1 MQKAHEV
8 ADLIKPYVVRWIN
21 EATVIRGSKSAS
33 SGEVSG
39 GGALPATIS
48 AQTGNTTTGARHTHQ
63 VDAVSSVLTPTEK
76 LLKTSASGYLNVIR
90 LGVNRVPEMSI
101 DACGGLFVRGNEIV
115 GSGSG
120 VRLGY
125 LDFSNTGYL
134 ESRAWSAS
142 VGVEYKNLDILG
154 GNIHL
159 RADGHGT
166 NGIYI
171 TTCGVSG
178 YIGVNDKDPT
188 HALTVQGDIR
198 LAAGSMIINDSTNAQ
213 NTKGLTLNQLD
224 TSNEILSIKSSC
236 VAHDMTAIA
245 ETNTYGLLT
254 KAAGATGGTNLTGL
268 TAGSIG
274 LMLRGISSASTGGRG
289 TAANAPIVLRASYK
303 SDTSGGSF
311 PANAN
316 LLVVRDDT
324 LARLILDSDGDLHL
338 DASSNA
344 SAFDAYD
351 DVGLL
356 TGLRASLTPD
366 DSELRNRFSEWIEY
380 AREPLE
386 RAGVIT
392 YNDDGHHF
400 VAMKK
405 LAMLQIDAT
414 RQLHAAMSQ
423 MGARIGQLEATIT
436 ALTSACPPLLT

>member
-1 MQKAHEV
+1 
-8 ADLIKPYVVRWIN
+8 
-21 EATVIRGSKSAS
+21 
-33 SGEVSG
+33 
-39 GGALPATIS
+39 
-48 AQTGNTTTGARHTHQ
+48 
-63 VDAVSSVLTPTEK
+63 
-76 LLKTSASGYLNVIR
+76 
-90 LGVNRVPEMSI
+90 
-101 DACGGLFVRGNEIV
+101 
-115 GSGSG
+115 
-120 VRLGY
+120 
-125 LDFSNTGYL
+125 
-134 ESRAWSAS
+134 
-142 VGVEYKNLDILG
+142 
-154 GNIHL
+154 
-159 RADGHGT
+159 
-166 NGIYI
+166 
-171 TTCGVSG
+171 
-178 YIGVNDKDPT
+178 
-188 HALTVQGDIR
+188 
-198 LAAGSMIINDSTNAQ
+198 
-213 NTKGLTLNQLD
+213 
-224 TSNEILSIKSSC
+224 
-236 VAHDMTAIA
+236 
-245 ETNTYGLLT
+245 
-254 KAAGATGGTNLTGL
+254 
-268 TAGSIG
+268 
-274 LMLRGISSASTGGRG
+274 MLRGISSASTGGRG

-303 SDTSGGSF
+303 SDTSAGSF